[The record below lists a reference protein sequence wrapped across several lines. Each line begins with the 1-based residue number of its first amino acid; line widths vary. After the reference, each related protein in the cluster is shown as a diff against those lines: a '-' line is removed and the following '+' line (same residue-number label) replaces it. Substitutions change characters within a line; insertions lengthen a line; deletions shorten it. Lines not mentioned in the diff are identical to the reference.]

1 MSWPGYRSAAAER
14 DLVGRALVLGAA
26 LIAAAGVFLALV
38 VVFGPAAG
46 GTRSADGP
54 ATSPSSTPAGRAEA
68 LPPGAGQD
76 MPSRSEPADASGSDD
91 SAASDWAPGWEVPVP
106 APVAPTGSGPGGDT
120 GAGPGGGT
128 GAGSGTEAGVGGE
141 TGPVVCT
148 WEITDI
154 SQLHAAMVSSGP
166 DEIVCVRG
174 PQTLPAAEAA
184 VTFARSQLGQPYR
197 WAGNGAADGGFD
209 CSGLTSASYG
219 AAGIPIPRTAQ
230 AQFNAGP
237 RLPSGQQIQPG
248 DLVFFGGG
256 PAEVGHVGLAISSTK
271 MINAPDLGQV
281 VTIGPILRR
290 DFVGATRPVAGSS
303 VRRTG

>member
-1 MSWPGYRSAAAER
+1 MSWPGYRSATPDC

-46 GTRSADGP
+46 GARSADAL
-54 ATSPSSTPAGRAEA
+54 ATSPGSAPAGRAEA
-68 LPPGAGQD
+68 LTPAAGQD
-76 MPSRSEPADASGSDD
+76 GPSGSKPADASGSDD
-91 SAASDWAPGWEVPVP
+91 SAASDWASGWEVPAP
-106 APVAPTGSGPGGDT
+106 APAAPTGSGEGGET
-120 GAGPGGGT
+120 GAGTDGGT
-128 GAGSGTEAGVGGE
+128 GAGSGTNAGVAGE

-166 DEIVCVRG
+166 DETVCVRG

-184 VTFARSQLGQPYR
+184 VAFARSQLGQPYR

-209 CSGLTSASYG
+209 CSGLTSASYA

-230 AQFNAGP
+230 AQFNVGP
-237 RLPSGQQIQPG
+237 RLPSGEQIQPG
-248 DLVFFGGG
+248 DLVFFGSG
-256 PAEVGHVGLAISSTK
+256 PAAVGHVGLAISSTK

-281 VTIGPILRR
+281 ISIGAIWRR
-290 DFVGATRPVAGSS
+290 DFVGATRPMVGSS
-303 VRRTG
+303 VRGTG